1 MIVGRQL
8 AGRLAGHEK
17 TPPPPPFGPRISIY
31 IPPHNFCGKT
41 KTGNN
46 FCHLIARLAKGY
58 LLRLLLYFLE
68 VAERFLKDLLKGL
81 PSLW

>member
-1 MIVGRQL
+1 MNRRQAWPSMIVGRQL

-17 TPPPPPFGPRISIY
+17 TPLPPPFGPRISIY

-46 FCHLIARLAKGY
+46 FCHLIARPAKDY

-68 VAERFLKDLLKGL
+68 VA
-81 PSLW
+81 

>member
-1 MIVGRQL
+1 MIVARQL
-8 AGRLAGHEK
+8 ARRLAGSEK
-17 TPPPPPFGPRISIY
+17 TPPTTPFGPRVSIY

-46 FCHLIARLAKGY
+46 FCHLIASLAKDY

-68 VAERFLKDLLKGL
+68 VAERFLKDILKGL
-81 PSLW
+81 PSL